1 MLYVKRYGITM
12 LELRKIANLT
22 VPNASPP
29 IPSKICFV
37 PKLKSIY
44 VNACKIHVKPLPV
57 TYPIACLI
65 NRCFD
70 LDRSLVWET
79 LIGFDPFGG
88 AVQNPPP
95 IKGRLGYRNHSDDI
109 FFVTTLQI
117 A

>member
-1 MLYVKRYGITM
+1 M
-12 LELRKIANLT
+12 LELRKIFNTT

-70 LDRSLVWET
+70 LDRSLVRET
-79 LIGFDPFGG
+79 LVGFDPYHIYGPYGG
-88 AVQNPPP
+88 AIQKPQP
-95 IKGRLGYRNHSDDI
+95 IGKC
-109 FFVTTLQI
+109 
-117 A
+117 